1 MPENLAVPMG
11 SSGWSDPWTNPS
23 AAGGPTM
30 KPVGTVASHVVAG
43 AIETST
49 VPGTNA
55 PVALGTNAPA
65 AKPDAVPERTTAV
78 MKPSVASAAGM
89 HH

>member
-30 KPVGTVASHVVAG
+30 RPVGTVASHVVAG

-49 VPGTNA
+49 VLGTNA
-55 PVALGTNAPA
+55 PVA
-65 AKPDAVPERTTAV
+65 KPGAVPERTTAAR
-78 MKPSVASAAGM
+78 KLSVASAAGM

>member
-1 MPENLAVPMG
+1 MPMG
-11 SSGWSDPWTNPS
+11 SSGWNGPWMNPS
-23 AAGGPTM
+23 VAGGPTM
-30 KPVGTVASHVVAG
+30 KSVGTVASHVVAG

-49 VPGTNA
+49 VLGTHA
-55 PVALGTNAPA
+55 PVARPG
-65 AKPDAVPERTTAV
+65 AVPERTTAV